1 MVLLLLP
8 LKDNKKIYIL
18 YTKTY
23 IKKEI
28 MI

>member
-1 MVLLLLP
+1 MVPLLPP
-8 LKDNKKIYIL
+8 LKDNKKVYIL

>member
-1 MVLLLLP
+1 MVPLLP
-8 LKDNKKIYIL
+8 PLKGNKKIYIL